1 MSFHSWNGDEFVGLR
16 SFFGGRRQIVYDA
29 RTGKRVI
36 LEISD
41 VSATDDDIKKAL
53 KEGIKEPNV
62 FGGVLSA
69 LKARNIDVDFRA
81 EKQDAT
87 EMLHST
93 RK

>member
-1 MSFHSWNGDEFVGLR
+1 MSFHSRNGDEFVGLR
-16 SFFGGRRQIVYDA
+16 SFVGGRRQIVYDA

-53 KEGIKEPNV
+53 QEGIKERNV
-62 FGGVLSA
+62 FGGVMSA

-87 EMLHST
+87 EMLYST